1 MTKHT
6 SDITQLTK
14 TMSRGYIER
23 RNKLNLNLT
32 TLELRRLYYDL
43 VMCYKIVFNIVALE
57 FSEFF
62 ARNTY
67 SRGHPYKLYV
77 NHTCTNIR
85 YHFFACRVVK
95 GVEQFTS

>member
-67 SRGHPYKLYV
+67 LSTRGHPYKKAGYCQQNV
-77 NHTCTNIR
+77 R
-85 YHFFACRVVK
+85 QR
-95 GVEQFTS
+95 